1 MPVRLVEN
9 LSTTGPLAELFSDQ
23 SVLQAMLDF
32 EVALARTEARLKIVP
47 QAAAEAI
54 ASAARAE
61 AFDSGALANAAAGS
75 GTPVVPLVKAL
86 TERVRAQDPAAAGF
100 VHWGATSQDVTDTA
114 LILLLKKAQP
124 ILESDLERLCQALR
138 RLAEA
143 HTQTVMQGRTLLQP
157 APPVTFGLKAAGWLA
172 AVQRCRKRLR
182 VSFLGSLV
190 VQFGGASGTVSALGE
205 QGIAV
210 GQALASELGLIYPDA
225 PWHAH
230 RDRLAALVCACG
242 ILTGSLGKMARDIS
256 LLMQHEVGEVS
267 EPAGEGRG
275 GSSTMPQKRNP
286 VGCVATLTSAYRV
299 PGLVATFLSSMAQE
313 HERGLGGAQAEWPTV
328 AAVIQATGL
337 AASAMAEVAEGLIVD
352 TARMRANIDA
362 TRGTIFAER
371 AMMLLGEKL
380 GRDRAHKVLAE
391 ATRTSTV
398 HGQHLA
404 DVLAGMPEVTKHID
418 PAVLRALEAPEAYLG
433 MARDFQRRAMS
444 GADHAT
450 FSSKPEEKKE

>member
-1 MPVRLVEN
+1 MPMRLVEN
-9 LSTTGPLAELFSDQ
+9 LSTTRPLAELFSDQ

-32 EVALARTEARLKIVP
+32 EVALARTEARLKIIP
-47 QAAAEAI
+47 QSAAEAI
-54 ASAARAE
+54 ATAAHAE
-61 AFDSGALANAAAGS
+61 AFDSAALAIAAAGS

-86 TERVRAQDPAAAGF
+86 IERVRAQDPAAAGF
-100 VHWGATSQDVTDTA
+100 VHWGATSQDVADTA
-114 LILLLKKAQP
+114 LVLLLKKTQP

-138 RLAEA
+138 RLAAA
-143 HTQTVMQGRTLLQP
+143 HTQTVMLGRTLLQP

-190 VQFGGASGTVSALGE
+190 VQLGGASGTAAALGE
-205 QGIAV
+205 HGIAV

-230 RDRLAALVCACG
+230 RDRLAALICACG

-275 GSSTMPQKRNP
+275 SSSTMPQKRNP

-337 AASAMAEVAEGLIVD
+337 AAASMAEVAEGLTVD
-352 TARMRANIDA
+352 PARMRANIDA
-362 TRGTIFAER
+362 TRGSIFAER
-371 AMMLLGEKL
+371 AMMLLGETL
-380 GRDRAHKVLAE
+380 GRDRAHKVLEE
-391 ATRTSTV
+391 ATRTSTSR
-398 HGQHLA
+398 GQHLA
-404 DVLAGMPEVTKHID
+404 EVLAGMPEVTKHID
-418 PAVLRALEAPEAYLG
+418 PAVLRALESPEAYLG
-433 MARDFQRRAMS
+433 MAREFQRRAMS
-444 GADHAT
+444 GDT
-450 FSSKPEEKKE
+450 SFSGKPEEKKE

>member
-1 MPVRLVEN
+1 LV
-9 LSTTGPLAELFSDQ
+9 
-23 SVLQAMLDF
+23 
-32 EVALARTEARLKIVP
+32 
-47 QAAAEAI
+47 
-54 ASAARAE
+54 
-61 AFDSGALANAAAGS
+61 
-75 GTPVVPLVKAL
+75 
-86 TERVRAQDPAAAGF
+86 
-100 VHWGATSQDVTDTA
+100 
-114 LILLLKKAQP
+114 LLLKKAQP

-138 RLAEA
+138 RLSES
-143 HTQTVMQGRTLLQP
+143 HVQTVMQGRTLLQP

-190 VQFGGASGTVSALGE
+190 VQLGGASGTAAALGE
-205 QGIAV
+205 NGISV

-256 LLMQHEVGEVS
+256 LLMQYEVGEVS
-267 EPAGEGRG
+267 EPGGAGRG

-286 VGCVATLTSAYRV
+286 VGCLATLTSAYRV

-313 HERGLGGAQAEWPTV
+313 HERGLGGAHAEWPTV

-337 AASAMAEVAEGLIVD
+337 AASSMAEVAEGLTVD
-352 TARMRANIDA
+352 AARMRANIDT
-362 TRGTIFAER
+362 TRGAIFAER

-380 GRDRAHKVLAE
+380 GRDRAHKVLEE
-391 ATRTSTV
+391 ATRTSAA

-404 DVLAGMPEVTKHID
+404 EVLAGMPEVTQHID
-418 PAVLRALEAPEAYLG
+418 PAVLRSLETPEGYWG
-433 MARDFQRRAMS
+433 MAREFQRRALS
-444 GADHAT
+444 ADHT
-450 FSSKPEEKKE
+450 SFGGKIEKKE